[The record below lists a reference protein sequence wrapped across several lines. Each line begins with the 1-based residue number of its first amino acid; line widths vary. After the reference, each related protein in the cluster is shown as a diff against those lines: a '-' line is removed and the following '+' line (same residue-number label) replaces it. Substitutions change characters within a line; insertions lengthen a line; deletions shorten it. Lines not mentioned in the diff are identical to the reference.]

1 MPRHLSVLRVHRV
14 KVGADWWSQGAAGL
28 FNFRCSCLYR
38 LSLAGFQLQKYRV
51 FFEKK
56 IPYVAQIFYF
66 GKKFGFFML
75 LQTYL
80 LVLTAFATKEYFI
93 EAVS

>member
-1 MPRHLSVLRVHRV
+1 MLHR
-14 KVGADWWSQGAAGL
+14 
-28 FNFRCSCLYR
+28 
-38 LSLAGFQLQKYRV
+38 
-51 FFEKK
+51 
-56 IPYVAQIFYF
+56 YF
-66 GKKFGFFML
+66 ISEKKFGFFML